1 MAEDEVGE
9 ERAAEDQ
16 WVLLVDPAWQ
26 PPDGI
31 EVTGPPLAAV
41 VGGWLAGA
49 DGSVGRFEANPV
61 YQPSSPDSPTDPL
74 DASLRLMSRGEVD
87 FDRLAAVL
95 RESVLAVA
103 LGARGEP
110 LVAPAPDDVRSLLV
124 TTAPVHRARV
134 RAESWLEVSAAELA
148 VLLRKVE
155 VDALINPGAPAST
168 RLLAETVQRAVAA
181 AI

>member
-1 MAEDEVGE
+1 MAEDQVGE

-26 PPDGI
+26 PAGGT
-31 EVTGPPLAAV
+31 EVAGPPLAAV

-49 DGSVGRFEANPV
+49 DGSVSRFEANPV

-87 FDRLAAVL
+87 FDRLSAVL

-110 LVAPAPDDVRSLLV
+110 LVAPAPDDVPSLLV
-124 TTAPVHRARV
+124 TTAHVHRARV

-148 VLLRKVE
+148 VLLREVE
-155 VDALINPGAPAST
+155 VDVLINPGAPACT
-168 RLLAETVQRAVAA
+168 RLLAETVERAA
-181 AI
+181 AATT